1 MPKSLI
7 MKPFERWE
15 REELELTFGLQEVP
29 KHAALTHWLA
39 ADELIMPE
47 EAQKLELFR
56 AELCKEI
63 SYWNEEELKIFF
75 INDVIR
81 LVNFKKDGIYKT
93 FAERTLSATVTD
105 IHQKKVDLRGR
116 VEMVVST
123 GKQKPR
129 QPFFFIHEYKPL
141 RSNANNDP
149 EGQLLVAM
157 LATYEL
163 NQPKYPMYGLY
174 VQGKYWHFMILEG
187 KNYSIS
193 RSYDATDEATLL
205 QIVRILKRC
214 KGYIETQLGLN

>member
-1 MPKSLI
+1 

-29 KHAALTHWLA
+29 NHAVLAHWLA
-39 ADELIMPE
+39 ATELISDE
-47 EAQKLELFR
+47 EVQKLETFR
-56 AELCKEI
+56 AELSKEI
-63 SYWNEEELKIFF
+63 AYWNEEEVKIFF
-75 INDVIR
+75 INDVVR

-93 FAERTLSATVTD
+93 FAERTLSATIHD

-163 NQPKYPMYGLY
+163 NQPPHPMYGLY
-174 VQGKYWHFMILEG
+174 VQGKYWHFLTLEG

-193 RSYDATDEATLL
+193 RSYDATDEQTLL

-214 KGYIETQLGLN
+214 KGYIETHLGLN